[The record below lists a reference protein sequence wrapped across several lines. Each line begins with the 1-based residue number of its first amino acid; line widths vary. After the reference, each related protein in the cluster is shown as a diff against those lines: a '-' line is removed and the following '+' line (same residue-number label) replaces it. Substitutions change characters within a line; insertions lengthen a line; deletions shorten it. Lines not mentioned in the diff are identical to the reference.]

1 MATPVEELEQRLAA
15 LRAQLREAR
24 RAGDS
29 TATSRIRKEL
39 REVEAD
45 WEAVLDEE
53 ELQSLQDASAV
64 ASPPAQTEQR
74 PVSRAI
80 PGVIPVREQVY
91 RSLTVL
97 GAPAS
102 PKLISSVYEA
112 FFSEPLVA
120 TKLASLRRD
129 EERSFTVQGYSRPYY
144 ICAAIN
150 HDRLTA
156 ARGLLAVSVWSLEQR
171 LITPLSS
178 RADFL
183 RHAIG
188 TAEQIQRLGN
198 AGHPPSEAAWRLL
211 RRFALTIP
219 GAYSESLRPDP
230 DRVLSA
236 ARAEAAVHQD
246 EGNRERVD
254 AARRAREQLSDVQQL
269 FGARGLHDAL
279 RSGGAAL

>member
-1 MATPVEELEQRLAA
+1 MATAVEELEQRLAV
-15 LRAQLREAR
+15 LRAQLRESR
-24 RAGDS
+24 RSGDS
-29 TATSRIRKEL
+29 TASARIRKEL
-39 REVEAD
+39 RAVELD
-45 WEAVLDEE
+45 WEAALDEE
-53 ELQSLQDASAV
+53 EAASLPGAPV
-64 ASPPAQTEQR
+64 APPPEQAEQR
-74 PVSRAI
+74 SVGRSAA
-80 PGVIPVREQVY
+80 GAIPVREQVY

-129 EERSFTVQGYSRPYY
+129 EERSFITQGYSRPYY

-171 LITPLSS
+171 LITPLGA
-178 RADFL
+178 RTDFL

-188 TAEQIQRLGN
+188 MAEQVQRLRN
-198 AGHPPSEAAWRLL
+198 TGHPPSEAAWRLL

-219 GAYSESLRPDP
+219 GAFSEAPQPDP
-230 DRVLSA
+230 ERVLSA
-236 ARAEAAVHQD
+236 ARAEAAVHQK
-246 EGNRERVD
+246 EGDRERID

-269 FGARGLHDAL
+269 FGARELHNAL
-279 RSGGAAL
+279 RSGGASL

>member
-1 MATPVEELEQRLAA
+1 MAASVEELEQRLTA
-15 LRAQLREAR
+15 LRARLRESR

-29 TATSRIRKEL
+29 TAGARIRKEL
-39 REVEAD
+39 REIEAK
-45 WEAVLDEE
+45 WEAALDAEE
-53 ELQSLQDASAV
+53 SLQGSPAV
-64 ASPPAQTEQR
+64 TPPVRDEQR
-74 PVSRAI
+74 PPSL
-80 PGVIPVREQVY
+80 PGRGAVPVREQVY
-91 RSLTVL
+91 QSLTIL
-97 GAPAS
+97 GAPAA

-112 FFSEPLVA
+112 FFSESLVA

-129 EERSFTVQGYSRPYY
+129 EERSFTAQGYSRPYY

-171 LITPLSS
+171 LITPLSP

-188 TAEQIQRLGN
+188 TAEQIQRLDN
-198 AGHPPSEAAWRLL
+198 AGNPPSEAAWRLL

-219 GAYSESLRPDP
+219 GAYSEALRPDP
-230 DRVLSA
+230 ERVLSA
-236 ARAEAAVHQD
+236 ARAEAEVHQG
-246 EGNRERVD
+246 EGSRERID

-269 FGARGLHDAL
+269 FGARELHDAL
-279 RSGGAAL
+279 RSGGGVL

>member
-1 MATPVEELEQRLAA
+1 MAASVEELEQRLTV
-15 LRAQLREAR
+15 LRARLRESR

-29 TATSRIRKEL
+29 TAGARIRKEL
-39 REVEAD
+39 REVEAE
-45 WEAVLDEE
+45 WEAALDAEE
-53 ELQSLQDASAV
+53 SLQGSPAV
-64 ASPPAQTEQR
+64 TPPVQVEQWSP
-74 PVSRAI
+74 SL
-80 PGVIPVREQVY
+80 PGRGAVPVREQVY
-91 RSLTVL
+91 QSLTIL

-112 FFSEPLVA
+112 FFSESLVA

-129 EERSFTVQGYSRPYY
+129 EERSFAVQGYSRPYY

-171 LITPLSS
+171 LITPLSP

-198 AGHPPSEAAWRLL
+198 AGNPPSEAAWRLL

-219 GAYSESLRPDP
+219 GAYSESSRPDP
-230 DRVLSA
+230 ERVLSA
-236 ARAEAAVHQD
+236 ARAEAEVHRG
-246 EGNRERVD
+246 EGSRERID

-269 FGARGLHDAL
+269 FGARELHNAL
-279 RSGGAAL
+279 RSGGGVL

>member
-1 MATPVEELEQRLAA
+1 MAASVEELEQRLTA
-15 LRAQLREAR
+15 LRARLRESR

-29 TATSRIRKEL
+29 TAGARIRKEL
-39 REVEAD
+39 REVEAE
-45 WEAVLDEE
+45 WEAALDAEE
-53 ELQSLQDASAV
+53 PLQG
-64 ASPPAQTEQR
+64 PPAVTPPVRGEQR
-74 PVSRAI
+74 PPSL
-80 PGVIPVREQVY
+80 PGRGAVPVREQVY
-91 RSLTVL
+91 QSLTIL

-112 FFSEPLVA
+112 FFSESLVA

-129 EERSFTVQGYSRPYY
+129 EERSFTAQGYSRPYY

-171 LITPLSS
+171 LITPLSP

-188 TAEQIQRLGN
+188 TAEQIQRLDN
-198 AGHPPSEAAWRLL
+198 AGNPPSEAAWRLL

-219 GAYSESLRPDP
+219 GAHGEAPRPDP
-230 DRVLSA
+230 ERVLSA
-236 ARAEAAVHQD
+236 ARAEAEVHQG
-246 EGNRERVD
+246 EGNRERID

-269 FGARGLHDAL
+269 FGARELHDAL
-279 RSGGAAL
+279 RSGGGVL